1 METLYHFCN
10 FPVSLNVQ
18 KKKKLIGTRL
28 EQTLHKKYMNGK
40 KKCEK
45 VLKKLVIREM
55 QIKPQFQFTTSRI
68 AKLKKTDNTKWWQ
81 EWGATV
87 NTYTC

>member
-18 KKKKLIGTRL
+18 KKKINRYTIRTDTSQKIY
-28 EQTLHKKYMNGK
+28 EWQKKT
-40 KKCEK
+40 CEK